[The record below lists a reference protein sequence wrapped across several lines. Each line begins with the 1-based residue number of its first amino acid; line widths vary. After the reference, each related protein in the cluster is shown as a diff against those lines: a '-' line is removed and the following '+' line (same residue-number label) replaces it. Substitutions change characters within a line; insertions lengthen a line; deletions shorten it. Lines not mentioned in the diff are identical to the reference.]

1 MKKTINVLLPYL
13 QLIRYRNCLMAA
25 IGTLIG
31 VFIAY
36 NILPTTSIT
45 YSAEILIIKALLAF
59 VSVFFITGAGNSI
72 NDYFDVD
79 IDAINRPSRPIPA
92 GKVTEQNALY
102 FSTALFI
109 AGMVAAFSV
118 NYICAVIAG
127 INVLVLIYYA
137 RSLKRKALVGN
148 ISIGYLTGSIFLFGG
163 SVFGMEGLMML
174 SILFLLAALAT
185 MAREIVKDIE
195 DIEGDRLSGASTLPI
210 KIGVKRSVYTASF
223 IVAVALVAS
232 PLPYIISILG
242 TGYLYAV
249 AIADLLFILAIIE
262 VGLRDNAARSSRLFK
277 AGMVFALIAF
287 IAGA

>member
-1 MKKTINVLLPYL
+1 
-13 QLIRYRNCLMAA
+13 MAA